1 MYDSHEDEQRP
12 CSGSLLASRSMLGA
26 IVAQAPTT
34 DDNTITTVVVG
45 TTRISKNNHNIANV
59 HQRTAENLEH
69 G

>member
-1 MYDSHEDEQRP
+1 
-12 CSGSLLASRSMLGA
+12 MLGA

-45 TTRISKNNHNIANV
+45 TTRISKSNHNIANV